1 MNVKVSRTALIAKL
15 NSAIAIREAEKEA
28 QKKRDAE
35 YEKARK
41 KREDDILKAVKSGK
55 AKVTDVH
62 FGLYNSMNR
71 ATVTFEL
78 PEELS
83 KPIEREWVSAHPSN
97 QLDELRSAVAL
108 LELSD
113 ETTVSA
119 SAYKNVA
126 QYIA

>member
-28 QKKRDAE
+28 QKKRDE
-35 YEKARK
+35 LYEKARK
-41 KREDDILKAVKSGK
+41 KREDDIIKAIKSGK
-55 AKVTDVH
+55 AKVTDVA
-62 FGLYNSMNR
+62 FGLYNSRDR
-71 ATVTFEL
+71 ATVIFEL
-78 PEELS
+78 PAELC
-83 KPIEREWVSAHPSN
+83 KPVEREWVSAHPSH
-97 QLDELRSAVAL
+97 QLDELCSAVAL

-119 SAYKNVA
+119 SAYKNIA